1 MNPDGTLKPFER
13 FLNDVRTVDETY
25 NRRYLR
31 AEYDFVHSSAQ
42 MAARWEEMQDG
53 TDRYNL
59 QYRTVGDGH
68 VRPEHAA
75 LHGVT
80 LPATDPFWDSYF
92 PPNGWGCRCTAIQ
105 VRKTKYPETSSAE
118 AWSRG
123 AEALRKDKKGIFRF
137 NPGKQQKAMPDYNPY
152 TISRCRDCD
161 LAKGKTRLA
170 RAFVPDSELCEAC
183 RLLRECWKKAEKDAP
198 EVFYEC
204 KTTNGK
210 LRVSSRHGKNEKKEN
225 VRVGTYLA
233 EKHGYEIDLIANPSD
248 KKTADSMNKT
258 LGYEQEYKVNNTPT
272 KNSVDRLLRDGKKQA
287 DSIVL
292 SIESDISLE
301 NVAAVFRDRVSR
313 AENLKEVTLVLWN
326 EQKDATYTRKQI
338 LSPSFKIRPEDFK

>member
-1 MNPDGTLKPFER
+1 M
-13 FLNDVRTVDETY
+13 
-25 NRRYLR
+25 
-31 AEYDFVHSSAQ
+31 
-42 MAARWEEMQDG
+42 
-53 TDRYNL
+53 
-59 QYRTVGDGH
+59 
-68 VRPEHAA
+68 
-75 LHGVT
+75 
-80 LPATDPFWDSYF
+80 
-92 PPNGWGCRCTAIQ
+92 
-105 VRKTKYPETSSAE
+105 
-118 AWSRG
+118 
-123 AEALRKDKKGIFRF
+123 
-137 NPGKQQKAMPDYNPY
+137 
-152 TISRCRDCD
+152 
-161 LAKGKTRLA
+161 AKGKAKLA

-183 RLLRECWKKAEKDAP
+183 RMLRECWKKVEKDAP

-210 LRVSSRHGKNEKKEN
+210 LRVSSRHGKNEKREN

-301 NVAAVFRDRVSR
+301 KVAAVFRDRVSR